1 MTLATILV
9 LALLAWQCVDIYL
22 EGNRPSNLDA
32 NGVYRSPVF
41 SVEIVEAR
49 LRPLLPVLTVYG
61 LMTLG
66 ALILQSTG
74 KGVRPRGSHS
84 PEDRLHLLKAHVATL
99 PDEAKALERQRRVI
113 CMVATVA
120 VLACA
125 VPCLVYLL
133 DREHFTSWDLEQVMG
148 QMLLHVAPWIAAA
161 FAVVFAASFGPRD
174 HRPAHRRGP
183 AGQRLGRNVKREI
196 TALQGHVGK
205 AKPEAP
211 APRRMPVGALRA
223 GLYAVAIVFIVLGVM
238 NGGLRDVLVKAV
250 NICTECIGLG

>member
-1 MTLATILV
+1 M
-9 LALLAWQCVDIYL
+9 
-22 EGNRPSNLDA
+22 
-32 NGVYRSPVF
+32 
-41 SVEIVEAR
+41 
-49 LRPLLPVLTVYG
+49 
-61 LMTLG
+61 
-66 ALILQSTG
+66 
-74 KGVRPRGSHS
+74 
-84 PEDRLHLLKAHVATL
+84 ATL

-113 CMVATVA
+113 CMAAAVA

-161 FAVVFAASFGPRD
+161 FAVVFAASF
-174 HRPAHRRGP
+174 AC
-183 AGQRLGRNVKREI
+183 GRNVKREI

-238 NGGLRDVLVKAV
+238 NGGLQDVLVKAV

>member
-1 MTLATILV
+1 MKKQLQAIRWVMTLATILV

-49 LRPLLPVLTVYG
+49 LRPLLPVLAVYG

-113 CMVATVA
+113 CMAAAVA

-161 FAVVFAASFGPRD
+161 FAVVFAASF
-174 HRPAHRRGP
+174 ACC
-183 AGQRLGRNVKREI
+183 RNVKREI

>member
-1 MTLATILV
+1 MKKQMQAIRWVMTLATILV

-49 LRPLLPVLTVYG
+49 LRPLLPVLAVYG

-113 CMVATVA
+113 TPSTMNTMATAYRPARRAPTGIRRGAGASGFAFPTWPWRA
-120 VLACA
+120 VIS
-125 VPCLVYLL
+125 
-133 DREHFTSWDLEQVMG
+133 RFTLRQQAKE
-148 QMLLHVAPWIAAA
+148 AAKTTAKAAA
-161 FAVVFAASFGPRD
+161 IQGATWSSICPITCSRSQEVKCSRS
-174 HRPAHRRGP
+174 RR
-183 AGQRLGRNVKREI
+183 
-196 TALQGHVGK
+196 
-205 AKPEAP
+205 
-211 APRRMPVGALRA
+211 
-223 GLYAVAIVFIVLGVM
+223 
-238 NGGLRDVLVKAV
+238 
-250 NICTECIGLG
+250 

>member
-1 MTLATILV
+1 MKKQMQAIRWVMTLATILV

-148 QMLLHVAPWIAAA
+148 QMLLHVAPWIAACLCSG
-161 FAVVFAASFGPRD
+161 FRSFLCLRPQCEAGNHGP
-174 HRPAHRRGP
+174 PGPCGKGKAGAPP
-183 AGQRLGRNVKREI
+183 AGCPWGLC
-196 TALQGHVGK
+196 
-205 AKPEAP
+205 AP
-211 APRRMPVGALRA
+211 A
-223 GLYAVAIVFIVLGVM
+223 
-238 NGGLRDVLVKAV
+238 
-250 NICTECIGLG
+250 CTRSPLCSSCWV